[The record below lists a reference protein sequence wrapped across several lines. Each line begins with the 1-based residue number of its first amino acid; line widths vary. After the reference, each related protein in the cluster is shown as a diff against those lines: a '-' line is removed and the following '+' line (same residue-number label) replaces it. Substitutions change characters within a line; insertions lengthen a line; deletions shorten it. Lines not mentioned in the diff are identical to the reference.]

1 MSFTIEVGKI
11 SIHLRSSDKDNNKI
25 EVKISDDDEKKL
37 DQLKDKEEIGE
48 NCLLGGYSVHD
59 AIKRGYFEKYEHYVN
74 LLKKITLYNEKK
86 KNSWCEMVTNSKQ
99 TTSRTVG

>member
-1 MSFTIEVGKI
+1 MSFTTEVGKI

-25 EVKISDDDEKKL
+25 EVKISDDDKKKL

-59 AIKRGYFEKYEHYVN
+59 AIKRGYFEKHET
-74 LLKKITLYNEKK
+74 LRQSSEKITLSNEKK
-86 KNSWCEMVTNSKQ
+86 KNSWCEIVTNSKQ